1 MKYYTCQSVRLC
13 RYLYSLGFEKKS
25 IFDSKNKEC
34 WIFEYTNNLQKAL
47 DFYFVMRKKL
57 K

>member
-1 MKYYTCQSVRLC
+1 MKYYTCQSIRLC